1 MATTNINFRTMSAK
15 TVNMFSQFNVALRS
29 LQALRE
35 KYKADC
41 AKIEQDRNKIIE
53 DRNNAIDNGL
63 NADDAYRKYSLV
75 EVEKAQNRLDLQY
88 EKDCEPH
95 KKAKKAAMDM
105 LDDNLYLGYL
115 LAQAN
120 GSLAS
125 KGKVKVKKGKNFET
139 HELDKSYVD
148 MIKAFLVDMGAG
160 HADDAKAVRKV
171 ANIIAVRTSG
181 MIKVNKGTDYIKVK
195 SATQYKE
202 LALCVLLQ
210 YLVIDKSV
218 LVQADDFSLS
228 KNA

>member
-1 MATTNINFRTMSAK
+1 MATTNINFKTMSDE
-15 TVNMFSQFNVALRS
+15 TINMFSMFNIALQS
-29 LQALRE
+29 LRALRE
-35 KYKADC
+35 QYKADC

-75 EVEKAQNRLDLQY
+75 EVDKAQNRLDLQY
-88 EKDCEPH
+88 EKDCEPF
-95 KKAKKAAMDM
+95 KKSKKTAMDM

-115 LAQAN
+115 LAQNN

-125 KGKVKVKKGKNFET
+125 KGSVTVKKGKKVEKY
-139 HELDKSYVD
+139 ELDKSYVA
-148 MIKAFLVDMGAG
+148 MIKDFLAKIGAQ
-160 HADDAKAVRKV
+160 HADNDKAVNKV

-181 MIKVNKGTDYIKVK
+181 MIKANKGTDYIKVK
-195 SATQYKE
+195 SSTQYKE

-210 YLVIDKSV
+210 YLVIDKAV